1 MELYIILFKS
11 VIERFY
17 IYKRM
22 IANFNPIDKY
32 LDIVLG
38 FLHEI
43 FIIFINRRNKD
54 LE

>member
-32 LDIVLG
+32 RTW
-38 FLHEI
+38 I
-43 FIIFINRRNKD
+43 FA
-54 LE
+54 